1 MNHCQIITHHLRFH
15 VVEAGFEGPNQT
27 DKPLVL
33 LLHGFPECWYAW
45 RHQIPLL
52 AEYFRVVAPD
62 LRGYNLSEKPTEV
75 SAYRLNY
82 LVEDVLALADYYGAE
97 QFYLVG
103 HDWGAMIAWA
113 TALLHPERVVKLA
126 ALQVPHP
133 QCWLEHMRGAQLQA
147 SWYITAFQ
155 VPILPELMISLDNYC
170 FVEQAFLHT
179 STKRGTISKAD
190 IQVFKEACAQPGA
203 LTAGINYYR
212 ANLGLDN
219 PLQQFQDPVKV
230 PTLFIYGEKDF
241 AILPET
247 VKDLKKYVDSPYE
260 EVRLPDC
267 GHWVQQ
273 EAPETV
279 NQVLIAFLRKRSNL
293 S

>member
-1 MNHCQIITHHLRFH
+1 M
-15 VVEAGFEGPNQT
+15 EEGFTGTKTRQNS
-27 DKPLVL
+27 KPLVL
-33 LLHGFPECWYAW
+33 LLHGFPECWYSW
-45 RHQIPLL
+45 RHQIPVL

-62 LRGYNLSEKPTEV
+62 LRGYNLSEKPREV
-75 SAYRLNY
+75 SAYHLNY

-113 TALLHPERVVKLA
+113 TALLHPERVLKLA

-133 QCWLEHMRGAQLQA
+133 RRFLENMKGNQLQA
-147 SWYITAFQ
+147 SCYVAAFQ
-155 VPILPELMISLDNYC
+155 VPGLPELMISLNNYRLI
-170 FVEQAFLHT
+170 EEILTATT
-179 STKRGTISKAD
+179 SKPGTFSQAD

-212 ANLGLDN
+212 ANLGLN
-219 PLQQFQDPVKV
+219 NQLQQFQDPVKV

-247 VKDLKKYVDSPYE
+247 VKDLKKYVDSAYQ

-273 EAPETV
+273 EAPEAV
-279 NQVLIAFLRKRSNL
+279 NQALMAFFR
-293 S
+293 

>member
-1 MNHCQIITHHLRFH
+1 LINHRQIIAHDLRFH
-15 VVEAGFEGPNQT
+15 VVEQGFTGTKTKQNS
-27 DKPLVL
+27 KPLVL

-45 RHQIPLL
+45 RHQLPAL
-52 AEYFRVVAPD
+52 AEDFRVVAPD
-62 LRGYNLSEKPTEV
+62 LRGYNLTEKPTEV

-82 LVEDVLALADYYGAE
+82 LVEDVLALADHYGAE

-126 ALQVPHP
+126 VLQVPHP
-133 QCWLEHMRGAQLQA
+133 RRFLENMKGAQLQA
-147 SWYITAFQ
+147 SWYIAAFQ
-155 VPILPELMISLDNYC
+155 VPGLPELMMSLNNYRLL
-170 FVEQAFLHT
+170 EEILKSTT
-179 STKRGTISKAD
+179 SKSGTLSQAD

-203 LTAGINYYR
+203 LTAGMNYYR
-212 ANLGLDN
+212 ANLGLN
-219 PLQQFQDPVKV
+219 NQLQQFKDPVKV

-247 VKDLKKYVDSPYE
+247 VKDLKKYVDSTYQ

-273 EAPETV
+273 EAPEAV
-279 NQVLIAFLRKRSNL
+279 NQALLTFLR
-293 S
+293 

>member
-1 MNHCQIITHHLRFH
+1 M
-15 VVEAGFEGPNQT
+15 EEGFTGTKTKQNS
-27 DKPLVL
+27 KPLVL
-33 LLHGFPECWYAW
+33 LLHGFPECWYSW
-45 RHQIPLL
+45 RHQIPVL

-62 LRGYNLSEKPTEV
+62 LRGYNLSEKPREV
-75 SAYRLNY
+75 SAYHLNY

-113 TALLHPERVVKLA
+113 TALLHPERVLKLA

-133 QCWLEHMRGAQLQA
+133 RRFLENMKGAQLQA
-147 SWYITAFQ
+147 SWYIATFQ
-155 VPILPELMISLDNYC
+155 VPGLPELMISLNNYRLI
-170 FVEQAFLHT
+170 EEILTATT
-179 STKRGTISKAD
+179 SKPGTFSQAD

-212 ANLGLDN
+212 ANLGLN
-219 PLQQFQDPVKV
+219 NQLQQFQDPVKV

-247 VKDLKKYVDSPYE
+247 VKDLKKYVDSAYQ

-273 EAPETV
+273 EAPEAV
-279 NQVLIAFLRKRSNL
+279 NQALMAFFR
-293 S
+293 

>member
-1 MNHCQIITHHLRFH
+1 
-15 VVEAGFEGPNQT
+15 
-27 DKPLVL
+27 
-33 LLHGFPECWYAW
+33 
-45 RHQIPLL
+45 L

-75 SAYRLNY
+75 SAYCLNY
-82 LVEDVLALADYYGAE
+82 LVEDVLALADHYGAQ

-113 TALLHPERVVKLA
+113 TALLHPERVLKLA
-126 ALQVPHP
+126 VLQVPHP
-133 QCWLEHMRGAQLQA
+133 RCWLEHMRGAQLQA
-147 SWYITAFQ
+147 SWYVTAFQ
-155 VPILPELMISLDNYC
+155 VPILPELMISLDNYR

-179 STKRGTISKAD
+179 STKQGTISKAD
-190 IQVFKEACAQPGA
+190 IQVFKEACTQPGA

-219 PLQQFQDPVKV
+219 PFQQFQDPVKV

-247 VKDLKKYVDSPYE
+247 VKDLKKYVESTYE

-273 EAPETV
+273 EAPEAV
-279 NQVLIAFLRKRSNL
+279 NQVLIAFLRKRFNL

>member
-1 MNHCQIITHHLRFH
+1 LINHRQIIANHLRFH
-15 VVEAGFEGPNQT
+15 LVEEGFERPNQT

-45 RHQIPLL
+45 RHQIPVL

-62 LRGYNLSEKPTEV
+62 LRGYNLSEKPREV
-75 SAYRLNY
+75 SAYHLNY

-113 TALLHPERVVKLA
+113 TALLHPERVLKLA

-133 QCWLEHMRGAQLQA
+133 RCFLENMKGAQLQA
-147 SWYITAFQ
+147 SCYVAAFQ
-155 VPILPELMISLDNYC
+155 VPGLPELMISLNNYRLI
-170 FVEQAFLHT
+170 EEILTATT
-179 STKRGTISKAD
+179 SKPGTFSQAD

-212 ANLGLDN
+212 ANLGLN
-219 PLQQFQDPVKV
+219 NQLQQFQDPVKV

-247 VKDLKKYVDSPYE
+247 VKDLKKYVDSAYQ

-273 EAPETV
+273 EAPEAV
-279 NQVLIAFLRKRSNL
+279 NQALMAFFR
-293 S
+293 

>member
-1 MNHCQIITHHLRFH
+1 
-15 VVEAGFEGPNQT
+15 VEEGFTGTKTRQNS
-27 DKPLVL
+27 KPLVL
-33 LLHGFPECWYAW
+33 LLHGFPECWYSW
-45 RHQIPLL
+45 RHQIPVL

-62 LRGYNLSEKPTEV
+62 LRGYNLSEKPREV
-75 SAYRLNY
+75 SAYHLNY

-113 TALLHPERVVKLA
+113 TALLHPERVLKLA

-133 QCWLEHMRGAQLQA
+133 RRFLENMKGAQLQA
-147 SWYITAFQ
+147 SWYIATFQ
-155 VPILPELMISLDNYC
+155 VPGLPELMISLNNYRLI
-170 FVEQAFLHT
+170 EEILTATT
-179 STKRGTISKAD
+179 SKPGTFSQAD

-212 ANLGLDN
+212 ANLGLN
-219 PLQQFQDPVKV
+219 NQLQQFQDPVKV

-247 VKDLKKYVDSPYE
+247 VKDLKKYVDSAYQ

-273 EAPETV
+273 EAPEAV
-279 NQVLIAFLRKRSNL
+279 NQALMAFFR
-293 S
+293 